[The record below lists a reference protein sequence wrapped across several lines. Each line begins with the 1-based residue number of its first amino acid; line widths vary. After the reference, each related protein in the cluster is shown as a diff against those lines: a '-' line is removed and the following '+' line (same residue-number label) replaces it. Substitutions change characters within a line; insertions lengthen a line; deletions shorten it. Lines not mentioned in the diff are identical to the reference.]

1 MSTETRKK
9 IEVCFS
15 PYLFPLFKEEFD
27 IIVVIDVLRA
37 TSAICAAFNNGVES
51 LIPVSTI
58 EEAKEYQQKGFL
70 VGAER
75 QGKIVE
81 GFDFGNSPY
90 SYMNPEL
97 KGKSVV
103 LSTTNGTKSINIAKE
118 AGQVVIGSL
127 SNLDVLQNWLSIQN
141 KNILCLCS
149 GWQNKF
155 NLEDTICAGAIT
167 DFLVTTGNFRSEED
181 SSIAAKYLYLSAKD
195 NILGYLKAS
204 SHRRRLKNLNLN
216 EDIKYCLTPNLAPVI
231 PILNGDRLE
240 LISEKVPVTS
250 RKNSLA

>member
-1 MSTETRKK
+1 MDTADSRKK

-15 PYLFPLFKEEFD
+15 PYLFPLFKDEFD

-37 TSAICAAFNNGVES
+37 TSAICAAFQNGVEG

-58 EEAKEYQQKGFL
+58 EEARAYQEKGYL

-75 QGKIVE
+75 KGQIVE

-90 SYMNPEL
+90 SYLKPEL
-97 KGKSVV
+97 KGQTVV
-103 LSTTNGTKSINIAKE
+103 
-118 AGQVVIGSL
+118 L
-127 SNLDVLQNWLSIQN
+127 SNLDVLCQWLEKQD

-155 NLEDTICAGAIT
+155 NLEDTICAGAIL
-167 DFLVTTGNFRSEED
+167 DHLLSSGQFHSEED

-195 NILGYLKAS
+195 NIFGYLKAS

-216 EDIKYCLTPNLAPVI
+216 EDIKYCLTPNQAPVI
-231 PILNGDRLE
+231 PVLNGDILE
-240 LISEKVPVTS
+240 LVDIEVKV
-250 RKNSLA
+250 